1 MSTILRANARA
12 ASARRRFRRR
22 HERRAR
28 MSRRFE
34 TIAALIPALVF
45 LVHLL
50 MRSAQAI
57 PEEQSA
63 SKTVRLATEL
73 NEDLTVKMEV
83 VPEPSSLALTGIG
96 LALVLHQRRKKQ
108 AQQDTAVS
116 AAQPSRMATEVA

>member
-1 MSTILRANARA
+1 
-12 ASARRRFRRR
+12 
-22 HERRAR
+22 

-50 MRSAQAI
+50 MRSAHAI

-63 SKTVRLATEL
+63 SKTVHMATEL
-73 NEDLTVKMEV
+73 NEDLPVKMEA

-96 LALVLHQRRKKQ
+96 LALLINQRRKKQ
-108 AQQDTAVS
+108 AQQHTALS
-116 AAQPSRMATEVA
+116 AAQPSRIATEVA